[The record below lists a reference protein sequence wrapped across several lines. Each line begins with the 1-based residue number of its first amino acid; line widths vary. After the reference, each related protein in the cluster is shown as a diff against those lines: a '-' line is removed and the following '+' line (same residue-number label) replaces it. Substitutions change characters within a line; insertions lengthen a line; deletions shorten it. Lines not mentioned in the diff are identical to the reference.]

1 MNGYVC
7 FWKGKRIEI
16 HADTTYKAQLEAEVL
31 FKKGAGRSKVKRS
44 DITVMLAEK
53 GGEQVVHNATE

>member
-7 FWKGKRIEI
+7 LWKGKRVEV
-16 HADTTYKAQLEAEVL
+16 HAGTAYRAQLEAEVL

-44 DITVMLAEK
+44 DISVVLAEK
-53 GGEQVVHNATE
+53 DSEQIIHTATE